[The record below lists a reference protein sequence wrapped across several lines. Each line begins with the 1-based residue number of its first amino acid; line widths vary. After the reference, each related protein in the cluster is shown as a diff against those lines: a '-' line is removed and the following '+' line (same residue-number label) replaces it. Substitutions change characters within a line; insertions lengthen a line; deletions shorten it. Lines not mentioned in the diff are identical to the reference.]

1 MYPIDGPWTWTEEE
15 ELLKLYELKP
25 VTRLDGAYMFDDA
38 EGGVRILVR
47 DEALEK
53 IRQLRRTLYGKAEEG

>member
-15 ELLKLYELKP
+15 ELLKLYELRP
-25 VTRLDGAYMFDDA
+25 VPRLNGAYMFDDA
-38 EGGVRILVR
+38 EGDVRIVVR

-53 IRQLRRTLYGKAEEG
+53 IKRVRRTLYGRAEA

>member
-1 MYPIDGPWTWTEEE
+1 MYSIDGPWTWTEEE

-25 VTRLDGAYMFDDA
+25 VPRLNGAYMFDNA
-38 EGGVRILVR
+38 EGDVRIVVR

-53 IRQLRRTLYGKAEEG
+53 IKRVRRTLYGRAAEA

>member
-1 MYPIDGPWTWTEEE
+1 MYSIDGPWTWTEEE

-25 VTRLDGAYMFDDA
+25 VTRLDSAYMFDDA

-53 IRQLRRTLYGKAEEG
+53 IRQLRRTLYGRAQA